1 MKRFNFGSTLPLL
14 DPIEDM
20 EIEDKD
26 LEVLTNEKQ
35 RILSELNSS
44 DIKSVSEV

>member
-35 RILSELNSS
+35 RILSELNCS